1 MMIIAWWMSSSP
13 TSCLRATPRAP
24 PKCSARM
31 GCSQATSALQEG
43 AQGEE
48 MTVHVAHYEHDPAV
62 DQMVAG
68 VSRHTGAGKVSVIHF
83 DAQHPGG
90 C

>member
-1 MMIIAWWMSSSP
+1 
-13 TSCLRATPRAP
+13 
-24 PKCSARM
+24 
-31 GCSQATSALQEG
+31 
-43 AQGEE
+43 